1 MAQLLLLLLL
11 LHLHLLA
18 AVSVTVVATDE
29 THAIDSVG
37 TDRAAAAGSHGGCT
51 AESAMTLEM
60 MPDKAQ
66 SDGAVCLDGSPGG
79 YYIQTAKNKTNNWQI
94 CEPIQYRESPLPA
107 SATHICVA
115 LTNAASFWTA
125 RSALQILWAEGGATP
140 RLTA

>member
-1 MAQLLLLLLL
+1 MAQRALLLLL

-37 TDRAAAAGSHGGCT
+37 TDRADAAGSRGGCT

-79 YYIQTAKNKTNNWQI
+79 YYIQMAKNKTNNWQI
-94 CEPIQYRESPLPA
+94 CEPIQYPCCQPVLP
-107 SATHICVA
+107 IRIFCVA
-115 LTNAASFWTA
+115 LT
-125 RSALQILWAEGGATP
+125 RQILRSTG
-140 RLTA
+140 RLDRPCRFYGRRVVLLQG